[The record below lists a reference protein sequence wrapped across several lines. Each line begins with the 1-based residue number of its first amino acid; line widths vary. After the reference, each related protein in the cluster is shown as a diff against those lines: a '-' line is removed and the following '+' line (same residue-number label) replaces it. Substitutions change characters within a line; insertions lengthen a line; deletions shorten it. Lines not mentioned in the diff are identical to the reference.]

1 MSHAQTLTWHR
12 QTHASVKSV
21 HLIGSWD
28 NFTTPYKMER
38 DSRRDRGQWRGCYT
52 FKDIVCDGDAGS
64 IPKRNGA
71 LKMGQTYYYYVSTAR
86 ETEWDRVT
94 HRDM

>member
-1 MSHAQTLTWHR
+1 M
-12 QTHASVKSV
+12 

-64 IPKRNGA
+64 ILKRNGA

-86 ETEWDRVT
+86 ETEKGSCHSLRHAV
-94 HRDM
+94 